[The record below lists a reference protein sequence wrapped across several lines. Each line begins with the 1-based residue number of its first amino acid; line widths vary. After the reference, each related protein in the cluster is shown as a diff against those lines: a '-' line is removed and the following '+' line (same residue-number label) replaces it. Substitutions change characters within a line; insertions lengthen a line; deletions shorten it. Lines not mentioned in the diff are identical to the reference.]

1 LEFETWNL
9 SLEFSLPGIPFFS
22 YLCKMNLTHQQLY
35 ELLEEKASFYNNP
48 DFIEK
53 DPISIPHLFTRKEDI
68 EIAGFLA
75 ATLAWGQRVTI
86 INKSRELM
94 SRMDNSPYEFVLN
107 ASEKE
112 IESLSTFVHRTFQG
126 EDCMY
131 FIYAI
136 QQIYRQPGGLES
148 VFLKGYQA
156 NRSIK
161 ESIRQFR
168 EIFFSFDHLHR
179 TLKHMPDPL
188 KGSAAKRINMFIR
201 WMVRNDEK
209 GVDFGIWKGFKT
221 SDLLCPLDLHSGNVG
236 RKLGLL
242 ERKLNDWQAVEE
254 LTASLRLFDAT
265 DPVKYDFALFG
276 TGVNEKK

>member
-1 LEFETWNL
+1 
-9 SLEFSLPGIPFFS
+9 
-22 YLCKMNLTHQQLY
+22 MNFTQRQLY

-48 DFIEK
+48 EFIEK
-53 DPISIPHLFTRKEDI
+53 DPISIPHLFTKKEDI

-86 INKSRELM
+86 INKSRDLM
-94 SRMDNSPYEFVLN
+94 TRMDNSPFDFVKN

-126 EDCMY
+126 KDCIY
-131 FIYAI
+131 FIHAL
-136 QQIYRQPGGLES
+136 QQIYFQHNGLEA
-148 VFLKGYQA
+148 VFAEGYKENQ
-156 NRSIK
+156 SIK
-161 ESIRQFR
+161 ESISQFR

-179 TLKHMPDPL
+179 TLKHIPDPM
-188 KGSAAKRINMFIR
+188 KGSAAKRINMFLR

-209 GVDFGIWKGFKT
+209 GVDFGLWKSIKT

-254 LTASLRLFDAT
+254 LTASLRLFDAS

-276 TGVNEKK
+276 TGINENK